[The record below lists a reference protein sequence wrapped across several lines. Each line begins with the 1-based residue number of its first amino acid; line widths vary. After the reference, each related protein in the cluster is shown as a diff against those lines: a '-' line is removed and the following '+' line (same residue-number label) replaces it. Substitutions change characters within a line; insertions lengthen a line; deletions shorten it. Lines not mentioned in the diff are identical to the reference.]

1 MKKLKKRFLAIM
13 AVCMS
18 VIMAVCVGT
27 GCKKDKYDPD
37 AIQIS
42 ISKMGYGTE
51 WLHNIVEAYT
61 EKTGIKVQITEE
73 IGQEGNSKI
82 VTQVESLV
90 SSIDIAFIEG
100 SIAKDV
106 YTGAVSANG
115 QTYDCLYAELTD
127 VYKAEIAEES
137 NATIECKMDVKT
149 KEFLNFSD
157 KYYALPWQGGVNGIV
172 VNNQKWSELGFTSND
187 IPLTTEQL
195 FSVCDTILSK
205 NSTPFIYSLDDEYYT
220 MFSPLWV
227 AQYEGK
233 ESMELFLSGKD
244 PDGNVTEYLYTYD
257 GQLKALEVMKKL
269 ITTSGYQHS
278 AASSLDFSDMQSY
291 FLTGQAVFCVNGAW
305 LEIEM
310 SNYKDVDI
318 GFIRTPVI
326 SSIVEKTPSIVTAAN
341 YAGTT
346 PDEMLANVIK
356 EIDAGKASSSYQG
369 VTAEDYSIVKEARE
383 ISFLKSGTNALA
395 VVPSYTSKLDKA
407 KDFLKFMYSDEGLN
421 IYYKTL
427 NGATIPVKPTNGYTT
442 DVTLSTF
449 RQTINKAE
457 TDNLVFDY
465 SSKAKI
471 FTAGGVNMH
480 FRNGSGTIVSKLIA
494 GESPEQILSANI
506 TAIRNNWSN
515 IKKYL

>member
-1 MKKLKKRFLAIM
+1 MKKIKNRILEIISI
-13 AVCMS
+13 CMS
-18 VIMAVCVGT
+18 VIMAIGIGG
-27 GCKKDKYDPD
+27 GCKDKYDPD

-51 WLHNIVEAYT
+51 WLHNIAEAYT
-61 EKTGIKVQITEE
+61 EKTGNKVQITEE
-73 IGQEGNSKI
+73 IGQDGNSKI
-82 VTQVESLV
+82 ITQIESLF

-106 YTGAVSANG
+106 YAGAISANG
-115 QTYDCLYAELTD
+115 KNYDCLYAELTD
-127 VYKAEIAEES
+127 VYKSQLSEEN
-137 NATIECKMDVKT
+137 NATIENKMDVKT
-149 KEFLNFSD
+149 KDFLNYD
-157 KYYALPWQGGVNGIV
+157 GKYYALPWQGGVNGIV
-172 VNNQKWSELGFTSND
+172 VNNQKWRELGFGTND
-187 IPLTTEQL
+187 IPLTTDQM
-195 FSVCDTILSK
+195 FSICDTILSK

-244 PDGNVTEYLYTYD
+244 PDGNVSEYLYTYD
-257 GQLKALEVMKKL
+257 GQLKALDVMKKL
-269 ITTSGYQHS
+269 ITTDGYQHS

-291 FLTGQAVFCVNGAW
+291 FLNGQAVFCVNGAW

-310 SNYKDVDI
+310 SNYKNADI

-341 YAGTT
+341 YAGAT

-356 EIDAGKASSSYQG
+356 EIDEGKTNSSYQG
-369 VTAEDYSIVKEARE
+369 VIKEDYDIIKEARE
-383 ISFLKSGTNALA
+383 ISFLKSGTNALV

-427 NGATIPVKPTNGYTT
+427 NGATIPVKPTSGYTSE
-442 DVTLSTF
+442 VTLSTF

-471 FTAGGVNMH
+471 FTAGGVNMY
-480 FRNGSGTIVSKLIA
+480 FRNGSGTIVSQLKA
-494 GESPEQILSANI
+494 GKTPEQIISANT